1 MRLRCA
7 FPLHQV
13 NAILSR
19 AANNVLEGDVRRR
32 LLLEMIS
39 ACPGHGISA
48 TMDVH
53 PLQTPE
59 KTLHHNPQTGAV
71 RAPVEAT
78 APVRRRVGG
87 DEGGHDSVAAHRQRL
102 AGALE
107 AAMATAGNG
116 RAH

>member
-1 MRLRCA
+1 MLLRNA
-7 FPLHQV
+7 VPLHQV

-39 ACPGHGISA
+39 ACPGHGLSA
-48 TMDVH
+48 AIDAH
-53 PLQTPE
+53 PSQAPE
-59 KTLHHNPQTGAV
+59 KTPQHNPRTGAV
-71 RAPVEAT
+71 PAAVEA
-78 APVRRRVGG
+78 RKRVGG
-87 DEGGHDSVAAHRQRL
+87 VEGGHDSVAAHRQRL

-107 AAMATAGNG
+107 AAVATAGNG